1 VLVGYELHLSKLLKQ
16 GADLWLNTPRL
27 TREASGT
34 SSMTA
39 AMNGAINCSTNDG
52 WIPEFARN
60 GINSFVLP
68 EADLSWPAHEQD
80 AFDADNL
87 FTLLETVILPMY
99 YEQPDQWLGM
109 IKASLQDI
117 TPGFDSDRMAAEYYE
132 KLYSLP
138 QQVAQLNVALTA

>member
-1 VLVGYELHLSKLLKQ
+1 MHLSKLLKQ

-34 SSMTA
+34 SGMTA

-68 EADLSWPAHEQD
+68 EADLTWPAHEQD

-87 FTLLETVILPMY
+87 FPLLETIILPMY
-99 YEQPDQWLGM
+99 YEKPDQWLRM
-109 IKASLQDI
+109 LRASMRDI
-117 TPGFDSDRMAAEYYE
+117 LPYFDSARMATEYYE
-132 KLYSLP
+132 KLYSLH
-138 QQVAQLNVALTA
+138 QESALPAEPLPVGG